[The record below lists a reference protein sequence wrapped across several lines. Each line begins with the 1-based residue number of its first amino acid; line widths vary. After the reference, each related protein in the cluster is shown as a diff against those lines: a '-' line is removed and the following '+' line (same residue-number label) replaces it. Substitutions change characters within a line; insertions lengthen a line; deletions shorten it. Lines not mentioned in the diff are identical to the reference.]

1 MKRFK
6 DGRQRT
12 NIPLRLGWVSSKLMG
27 GIARAEK
34 TGLAFLSLGKE
45 REKNLRVCV
54 CVCGVCQH
62 IREKE
67 IAIFQPE
74 CVCVCWGQSEYASID
89 ENV

>member
-54 CVCGVCQH
+54 CGVCQH

-67 IAIFQPE
+67 IAILFA
-74 CVCVCWGQSEYASID
+74 CVRVCVCWGQSEYVSID